1 MKSLSAKLLATLI
14 ILFTTQG
21 AWAMALG
28 ELSTQTRL
36 GDRLQA
42 QIPIKLGGT
51 EYGVDDLHA
60 QLMNSQEAAK
70 YGVEL
75 LSSRYQFQLSISEQ
89 DGQLVVNVKSRKPIT
104 EPFINLML
112 QLAWPGGSL
121 AREYTVM
128 LDY

>member
-1 MKSLSAKLLATLI
+1 MQSLYIKLLAILLTLI
-14 ILFTTQG
+14 LSQ
-21 AWAMALG
+21 AASAMALG

-42 QIPIKLGGT
+42 QIPIKLGNT
-51 EYGVDDLHA
+51 DYSADDLHA
-60 QLMNSQEAAK
+60 HLMNSKEAAK

-75 LSSRYQFQLSISEQ
+75 LSARYQFQLSITEQ
-89 DGQLVVNVKSRKPIT
+89 GGQLVVNVKSRKPIT